1 MIQRICFPIVISLT
15 ILVFVKSYDFNT
27 KSCSAAA
34 GQQSPI
40 NLDISQSL
48 YFDERYFRFL
58 SNNYNP
64 LTKDNSW
71 QYFEEEKA
79 IGIAPTKNQ
88 TNFGSFVFVKDWAM
102 YNFNLQ
108 KILFRV
114 GSEHQINGQTF
125 DAEMQLIHTIDT
137 NYYAPGRRINLGVS
151 NLVISIFFQKTED
164 NNPGKTRLFDFMNL
178 AGFVSGNS
186 TNINMNRNIKLH
198 YMVQHQPSLLY
209 KGSLSYP
216 ECEPTLWLAFTQYHL
231 IGAFDLSQLTLA
243 IQSKV
248 SLLDSTTKMN
258 TRNIF
263 SVAPGT
269 QVFRNWNDVS
279 QLSPKPNLL
288 AYSSSSYINFSYVTL
303 MSLIFF
309 FTMIFF

>member
-108 KILFRV
+108 KVCTNSPKSGKQNQQRSSSDTYSF
-114 GSEHQINGQTF
+114 
-125 DAEMQLIHTIDT
+125 QLIQ
-137 NYYAPGRRINLGVS
+137 
-151 NLVISIFFQKTED
+151 F
-164 NNPGKTRLFDFMNL
+164 RLF
-178 AGFVSGNS
+178 GRNS
-186 TNINMNRNIKLH
+186 LQIC
-198 YMVQHQPSLLY
+198 P
-209 KGSLSYP
+209 
-216 ECEPTLWLAFTQYHL
+216 
-231 IGAFDLSQLTLA
+231 
-243 IQSKV
+243 
-248 SLLDSTTKMN
+248 
-258 TRNIF
+258 
-263 SVAPGT
+263 
-269 QVFRNWNDVS
+269 
-279 QLSPKPNLL
+279 
-288 AYSSSSYINFSYVTL
+288 
-303 MSLIFF
+303 
-309 FTMIFF
+309 